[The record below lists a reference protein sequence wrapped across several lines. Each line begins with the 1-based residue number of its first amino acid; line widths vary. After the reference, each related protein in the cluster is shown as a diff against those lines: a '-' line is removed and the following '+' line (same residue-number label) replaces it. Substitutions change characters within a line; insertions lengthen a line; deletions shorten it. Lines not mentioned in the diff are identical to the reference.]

1 MASDEALELLEEQ
14 CNSHRQ
20 NAQCCVNSEP
30 RQAVY
35 HFSKAADIHER
46 LAAEL
51 DSDHVA
57 SAHRS
62 RAETMRSNAHRM
74 MQRLGLIPESGD
86 SSEQTERSE
95 DAEPTDSSS
104 SNHFDAPPDVDFS
117 DVGGMDELKR
127 QLRQDVQKPLK
138 HPEYYERQGVGI
150 ENGILLYGPPG
161 VGKSHLAKCFAGE
174 LGYSYA
180 EVHALDVASK
190 WVGEAPKN
198 LKRLFDEARKN
209 QPCVI
214 FLDEIDAIATGRDGG
229 PRKTNTER
237 QVVTELLQQMQS
249 VQGSEI
255 LVIGGT
261 NKPEELDGALL
272 RSGRFNEKFRIP
284 PPDSKARKDI
294 LRVQLEDGGR
304 SVDRKGI
311 DWSKL
316 VEWSQGFSAADLEH
330 VVRKAARMSAD
341 ESTDRG
347 ELVPIQYRHLLEAIT
362 RTEASLKYWNGGS
375 NDSENG

>member
-14 CNSHRQ
+14 CGTHRQ
-20 NAQCCVNSEP
+20 NAQRCIRSEP

-35 HFSKAADIHER
+35 HFSRAADIHER

-57 SAHRS
+57 LAHRS
-62 RAETMRSNAHRM
+62 RAESMRSNAHRVV
-74 MQRLGLIPESGD
+74 QRLDLVPESGG
-86 SSEQTERSE
+86 SEQSE
-95 DAEPTDSSS
+95 PGEDVELGESSGS
-104 SNHFDAPPDVDFS
+104 EHFSAPADMDLS

-127 QLRQDVQKPLK
+127 RLQQDVQKPLE

-174 LGYSYA
+174 LGYNYA
-180 EVHALDVASK
+180 EIHASDVASK

-198 LKRLFDEARKN
+198 LKRLFDEARNN

-214 FLDEIDAIATGRDGG
+214 FLDEIDALATGRDSG
-229 PRKTNTER
+229 PQKTNTER
-237 QVVTELLQQMQS
+237 QIVTELLQQMQS
-249 VQGSEI
+249 VQGSDI

-284 PPDSKARKDI
+284 PPDSNARKEI
-294 LRVQLEDGGR
+294 LRVQLDDESR
-304 SVDRKGI
+304 SVDWDSI

-316 VEWSQGFSAADLEH
+316 VDWSQGFSAADLEH

-341 ESTDRG
+341 ESTDCG
-347 ELVPIQYRHLLEAIT
+347 ELVPVRYRHLLEAIT

-375 NDSENG
+375 NNSGND

>member
-1 MASDEALELLEEQ
+1 
-14 CNSHRQ
+14 
-20 NAQCCVNSEP
+20 
-30 RQAVY
+30 
-35 HFSKAADIHER
+35 

-57 SAHRS
+57 LAHRS
-62 RAETMRSNAHRM
+62 RAESMRSNAHRVV
-74 MQRLGLIPESGD
+74 QRLDLVPESGG
-86 SSEQTERSE
+86 SEQSE
-95 DAEPTDSSS
+95 PGEDVELGESSGS
-104 SNHFDAPPDVDFS
+104 EHFSAPADMDLS

-127 QLRQDVQKPLK
+127 RLQQDVQKPLE

-174 LGYSYA
+174 LGYNYA
-180 EVHALDVASK
+180 EIHASDVASK

-198 LKRLFDEARKN
+198 LKRLFDEARNN

-214 FLDEIDAIATGRDGG
+214 FLDEIDALATGRDSG
-229 PRKTNTER
+229 PQKTNTER
-237 QVVTELLQQMQS
+237 QIVTELLQQMQS
-249 VQGSEI
+249 VQGSDI

-284 PPDSKARKDI
+284 PPDSNARKEI
-294 LRVQLEDGGR
+294 LRVQLDDESR
-304 SVDRKGI
+304 SVDWDSI

-316 VEWSQGFSAADLEH
+316 VDWSQGFSAADLEH

-341 ESTDRG
+341 ESTDCG
-347 ELVPIQYRHLLEAIT
+347 ELVPVRHRHLLEAIT

-375 NDSENG
+375 NNSGND

>member
-14 CNSHRQ
+14 CDTHRQ
-20 NAQCCVNSEP
+20 NAQRCIRSEP

-35 HFSKAADIHER
+35 HFSRAANIHER

-57 SAHRS
+57 LAHRS
-62 RAETMRSNAHRM
+62 RAESMRSNAHRVV
-74 MQRLGLIPESGD
+74 QRLDLVPESGG
-86 SSEQTERSE
+86 SEQSE
-95 DAEPTDSSS
+95 PGEDVELGESSGS
-104 SNHFDAPPDVDFS
+104 EYFSAPADMDLS

-127 QLRQDVQKPLK
+127 RLQQDVQKPLE

-161 VGKSHLAKCFAGE
+161 VGKSHLAKCFAGG
-174 LGYSYA
+174 LGYNYA
-180 EVHALDVASK
+180 EIHAPDVASK
-190 WVGEAPKN
+190 WVSEAPKN
-198 LKRLFDEARKN
+198 LKRLFDEARNN

-214 FLDEIDAIATGRDGG
+214 FLDEIDALATGRDSG
-229 PRKTNTER
+229 PQKTNTER
-237 QVVTELLQQMQS
+237 QIVTELLQQMQS
-249 VQGSEI
+249 VQGSDI

-284 PPDSKARKDI
+284 PPDSNARKEI
-294 LRVQLEDGGR
+294 LRVQLDDESR
-304 SVDRKGI
+304 SVDWDSI

-316 VEWSQGFSAADLEH
+316 VDWSQGFSAADLEQ

-341 ESTDRG
+341 ESTDCG
-347 ELVPIQYRHLLEAIT
+347 ELVPVRYRHLLEAIT

-375 NDSENG
+375 NNSGND

>member
-14 CNSHRQ
+14 CDTHRQ

-35 HFSKAADIHER
+35 HFSRAADIHER

-57 SAHRS
+57 LAHRS
-62 RAETMRSNAHRM
+62 RAESMRSNAHRVV
-74 MQRLGLIPESGD
+74 QRLDLVPESGG
-86 SSEQTERSE
+86 SEQSE
-95 DAEPTDSSS
+95 PGEDVELGESSGS
-104 SNHFDAPPDVDFS
+104 EHFSTPADMDLS
-117 DVGGMDELKR
+117 DVGGMGELKR
-127 QLRQDVQKPLK
+127 RLQQDVQKPLEY
-138 HPEYYERQGVGI
+138 PEYYERQGVGI

-174 LGYSYA
+174 LGYNYA
-180 EVHALDVASK
+180 EIHASDVASK

-198 LKRLFDEARKN
+198 LKRLSDEARNN

-214 FLDEIDAIATGRDGG
+214 FLDEIDALATGRDSG
-229 PRKTNTER
+229 PQKTNTER
-237 QVVTELLQQMQS
+237 QIVTELLQQMQS
-249 VQGSEI
+249 VQGSDI

-284 PPDSKARKDI
+284 PPDSNARKEI
-294 LRVQLEDGGR
+294 LRVQLDDESR
-304 SVDRKGI
+304 SVDWDST

-316 VEWSQGFSAADLEH
+316 VDWSQGFSAADLEQ

-341 ESTDRG
+341 ESTDCG
-347 ELVPIQYRHLLEAIT
+347 ELVPVRYRHLLEAIT

-375 NDSENG
+375 NNSGND

>member
-20 NAQCCVNSEP
+20 NARHCANSEP

-35 HFSKAADIHER
+35 HFSRAADIHER

-161 VGKSHLAKCFAGE
+161 VGKSQVTKCFAGE

-180 EVHALDVASK
+180 EIHASDVASK

-272 RSGRFNEKFRIP
+272 RSGRFNEKFHIP
-284 PPDSKARKDI
+284 PPVPEARKDI
-294 LRVQLEDGGR
+294 LRVRLEDGGR
-304 SVDRKGI
+304 SVDWKGI

-316 VEWSQGFSAADLEH
+316 VEWSWGFSAADLEH

-375 NDSENG
+375 NDSEND

>member
-14 CNSHRQ
+14 CESHRQ

-35 HFSKAADIHER
+35 HFSKAADLHER
-46 LAAEL
+46 LAVEV
-51 DSDHVA
+51 DSGHVA

-62 RAETMRSNAHRM
+62 QAETMRSNAHRVV
-74 MQRLGLIPESGD
+74 QRLDLVPESGG
-86 SSEQTERSE
+86 SEQSE
-95 DAEPTDSSS
+95 PGEDVELGEPSGSEYFSAPADTDL
-104 SNHFDAPPDVDFS
+104 S

-127 QLRQDVQKPLK
+127 RLQQDVQKPLE

-174 LGYSYA
+174 LGYNYA
-180 EVHALDVASK
+180 EIHASDVASK

-198 LKRLFDEARKN
+198 LKRLFDEARNN

-214 FLDEIDAIATGRDGG
+214 FLNEIDALATGRDSG
-229 PRKTNTER
+229 PQKTNTER
-237 QVVTELLQQMQS
+237 QIVTELLQQMQS
-249 VQGSEI
+249 VQGSDI

-272 RSGRFNEKFRIP
+272 RSGRFNGKFRIP
-284 PPDSKARKDI
+284 PPGSNARKEV
-294 LRVQLEDGGR
+294 LRVQLDDESR
-304 SVDRKGI
+304 SVDWDSI

-316 VEWSQGFSAADLEH
+316 VDWSQGFSAADLEQ

-341 ESTDRG
+341 ESTDCG
-347 ELVPIQYRHLLEAIT
+347 ELVPVRYRHLLEAIT

-375 NDSENG
+375 NNSGND

>member
-1 MASDEALELLEEQ
+1 MASDEALELLEGQ

-20 NAQCCVNSEP
+20 NARHCVDSEP

-35 HFSKAADIHER
+35 HFSRAADIHER

-51 DSDHVA
+51 DSGHVA

-62 RAETMRSNAHRM
+62 QAETMRSNAHRM
-74 MQRLGLIPESGD
+74 MQRLDLVPKSGG
-86 SSEQTERSE
+86 SEQSE
-95 DAEPTDSSS
+95 PGENVELGEPSGSEYFSAPADTDL
-104 SNHFDAPPDVDFS
+104 S

-127 QLRQDVQKPLK
+127 QLRQDVQKPLE
-138 HPEYYERQGVGI
+138 HPEYYRKQGVGI

-180 EVHALDVASK
+180 EVHASDIASK

-198 LKRLFDEARKN
+198 LKQLFDEARKN

-249 VQGSEI
+249 VQGSKI

-261 NKPEELDGALL
+261 NKPEEFDGALL

-294 LRVQLEDGGR
+294 LRVQLKDGGR

>member
-20 NAQCCVNSEP
+20 NARHCANSEP

-35 HFSKAADIHER
+35 HLSRAADIHER

-104 SNHFDAPPDVDFS
+104 SNHLDAPPDVDFS

-180 EVHALDVASK
+180 EVHASDVASK
-190 WVGEAPKN
+190 WVSEAPKN

-249 VQGSEI
+249 VQGSKI

-272 RSGRFNEKFRIP
+272 RSGRFNEKFHIP
-284 PPDSKARKDI
+284 PPVPEARKDI
-294 LRVQLEDGGR
+294 LRVRLEDGGR
-304 SVDRKGI
+304 SVDWNSI

-316 VEWSQGFSAADLEH
+316 VEWSWGFSAADLEH

-362 RTEASLKYWNGGS
+362 RTEASLKYWNGES